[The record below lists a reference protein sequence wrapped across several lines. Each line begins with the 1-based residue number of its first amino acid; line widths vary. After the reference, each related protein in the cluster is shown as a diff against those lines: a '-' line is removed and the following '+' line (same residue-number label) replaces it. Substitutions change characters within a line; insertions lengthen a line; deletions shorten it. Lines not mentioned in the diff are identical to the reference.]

1 MNKVLTIFCIL
12 VTLVILY
19 LEYYPNTDN
28 TDLLIKEKQ
37 YNNKIDSLLT
47 KISKNNEKIH
57 YLDSVNNVLFVKVKE
72 DNTKLQKISKQS
84 KQYKDKYEKEH
95 NILISM
101 SRDSII
107 SKFTSTFQ

>member
-1 MNKVLTIFCIL
+1 MNKVLTVFCIL
-12 VTLVILY
+12 ATLVILY
-19 LEYYPNTDN
+19 LEYYSNNDN

-37 YNNKIDSLLT
+37 YNNKIDSLLL

-57 YLDSVNNVLFVKVKE
+57 YLDSVNNVLFVQVKE